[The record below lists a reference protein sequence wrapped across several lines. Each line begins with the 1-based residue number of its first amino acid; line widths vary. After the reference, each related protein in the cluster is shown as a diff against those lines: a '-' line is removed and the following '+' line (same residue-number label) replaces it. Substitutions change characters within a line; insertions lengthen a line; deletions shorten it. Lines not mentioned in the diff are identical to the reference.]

1 MGNIKIAFQGG
12 SHGHFLKYI
21 LDRYSALTPAIA
33 ELPFDNTGNGTSHKE
48 LNYSGKFEW
57 YHPMPLDVPM
67 GDGPIWEDPELP
79 HILIT
84 IDKEDIVF
92 LERWVNIRAGDFKID
107 TDNDMITFSEEYFKK
122 VPIRSKLEELYGID
136 SMQVPRCV
144 MRDFYKNSFLDL
156 DSNGFIVRDKMY
168 RQQKPK
174 NTFMFPVSAFWNEKL
189 FREKIREV
197 SKLFSLE
204 IAEIDKDVY
213 DAFID
218 RLPWIKTKDRA
229 KEIVKCLGN
238 KTHMNIDNIDTVE
251 QAYIS
256 AWIEQNN
263 DFVTVPYTNQFFK
276 TTTEI
281 QHWLKYYP
289 QHYKAMNP
297 NLPTF
302 NGIPNPF
309 HLAKLKK

>member
-1 MGNIKIAFQGG
+1 
-12 SHGHFLKYI
+12 
-21 LDRYSALTPAIA
+21 
-33 ELPFDNTGNGTSHKE
+33 
-48 LNYSGKFEW
+48 
-57 YHPMPLDVPM
+57 
-67 GDGPIWEDPELP
+67 
-79 HILIT
+79 
-84 IDKEDIVF
+84 
-92 LERWVNIRAGDFKID
+92 
-107 TDNDMITFSEEYFKK
+107 
-122 VPIRSKLEELYGID
+122 
-136 SMQVPRCV
+136 
-144 MRDFYKNSFLDL
+144 
-156 DSNGFIVRDKMY
+156 
-168 RQQKPK
+168 
-174 NTFMFPVSAFWNEKL
+174 MFPVSAFWNENL

-197 SKLFSLE
+197 SDLFSLE
-204 IAEIDKDVY
+204 VAEIDKDVY

-218 RLPWIKTKDRA
+218 RLPWIKTKDRV
-229 KEIVKCLGN
+229 KEIIKCIVN

-263 DFVTVPYTNQFFK
+263 DFVNVPYTNQFFK

-281 QHWLKYYP
+281 QFWLAHYP